1 MGPENSSPPHPPA
14 HAAPFAAF
22 VIGAIAFVSAMLVA
36 ALIAIGWPAFA
47 QATNVEEQVEKQVG
61 STAIGAIDVTVIDM
75 AKRLSDE
82 DVANL

>member
-1 MGPENSSPPHPPA
+1 
-14 HAAPFAAF
+14 
-22 VIGAIAFVSAMLVA
+22 MLVA